1 MSLSNLRDMGVSLLG
16 DEEAAQVVGGAMSK
30 TQCKVLYNQITT
42 GAIDMYGSADT
53 SQYIALYRRECKGKG
68 PKL

>member
-1 MSLSNLRDMGVSLLG
+1 MSLAKLRDMGVALL
-16 DEEAAQVVGGAMSK
+16 DDQEAAQVVGGSMSK
-30 TQCKVLYNQITT
+30 AQCKVLYNEITT

-53 SQYIALYRRECKGKG
+53 SYYIALYRRECKDKG

>member
-1 MSLSNLRDMGVSLLG
+1 MGVSLLE

-30 TQCKVLYNQITT
+30 TQCKVLYNEITA
-42 GAIDMYGSADT
+42 GAFDMYGSADT
-53 SQYIALYRRECKGKG
+53 SQYIALYRSMCKGKG

>member
-1 MSLSNLRDMGVSLLG
+1 MGISLLAE
-16 DEEAAQVVGGAMSK
+16 EEAAQISGGAMSK
-30 TQCKVLYNQITT
+30 TQCRVLYNEITS

-53 SQYIALYRRECKGKG
+53 SGYISLYRSQCKGKG